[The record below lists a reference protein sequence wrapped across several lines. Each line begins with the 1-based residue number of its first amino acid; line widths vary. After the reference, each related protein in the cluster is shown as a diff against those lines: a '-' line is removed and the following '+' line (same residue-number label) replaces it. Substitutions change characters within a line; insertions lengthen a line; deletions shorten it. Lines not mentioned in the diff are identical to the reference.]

1 MINSMYSLDH
11 RLAELRP
18 SENEQ
23 RIARLQRDAA
33 LEAAGRIVKSAGSS
47 LRHAFTLDRYA
58 GQASRLFAS

>member
-18 SENEQ
+18 SESEQ
-23 RIARLQRDAA
+23 RIYRLQRDAA
-33 LEAAGRIVKSAGSS
+33 LEAAGRIVKSAGTS

>member
-18 SENEQ
+18 TEREQ
-23 RIARLQRDAA
+23 GIARQLRDAA
-33 LEAAGRIVKSAGSS
+33 ASAGRVVKSTGGTV
-47 LRHAFTLDRYA
+47 RHAFTLDRYA